1 MEIEDVQ
8 SSAPPTSPAS
18 TPPDMN
24 SIAKADKSSPRSDDE
39 LAKDLRD
46 VTDDSQVPLDDPQAD
61 SQVPD
66 ESQVPE
72 DSQVPDESQVPASPP
87 PFIYRWSGIS
97 GPPPSWDT
105 SGPGHSCRYRSKAPS
120 PHRELRKLQQGKAR
134 DPAVYGERADSP
146 PRMTPPGPAAK
157 APTSA
162 APMEKEAVALF
173 PRHRVDTR
181 GLSAPGFVMPEA
193 LKKMPA
199 AANTES
205 SMSVADVDVSM
216 RGAPGPAVAN
226 YENESSMPVDST
238 QNKQPVSRV
247 LAMVETGSCRSA
259 PARTRTSTF
268 DGPPPDCPAP
278 GSLRGGPPP
287 HGPGCGLDPD
297 SQSSP
302 DGPPLDCPNDSP
314 SRGGALRAYA
324 RRLVDE
330 ADPLRDSQES
340 MDSLGEPPSPKRI
353 RITAE

>member
-18 TPPDMN
+18 TPHDMTP
-24 SIAKADKSSPRSDDE
+24 IAEAVKSSPRSDDE
-39 LAKDLRD
+39 LAQDLRD
-46 VTDDSQVPLDDPQAD
+46 VTDDSQVPLNDPQAD

-72 DSQVPDESQVPASPP
+72 DSQ
-87 PFIYRWSGIS
+87 
-97 GPPPSWDT
+97 DT
-105 SGPGHSCRYRSKAPS
+105 PVAGFRYRSKAPS

-278 GSLRGGPPP
+278 GNLRGGPPP

-302 DGPPLDCPNDSP
+302 DGPPLDCPNYSP

-324 RRLVDE
+324 RRLVDD

-340 MDSLGEPPSPKRI
+340 MDSLDEPPSPKRI

>member
-18 TPPDMN
+18 TPHDMTP
-24 SIAKADKSSPRSDDE
+24 IAEAVKSSPRSDDE
-39 LAKDLRD
+39 LAQDLRD

-72 DSQVPDESQVPASPP
+72 DSQ
-87 PFIYRWSGIS
+87 
-97 GPPPSWDT
+97 DT
-105 SGPGHSCRYRSKAPS
+105 PVAGFRYRSKAPS

-173 PRHRVDTR
+173 PRHRVDTC

-238 QNKQPVSRV
+238 QNKQHVSRV
-247 LAMVETGSCRSA
+247 VAMVETGSCRSA
-259 PARTRTSTF
+259 PKRTRTSTF

-314 SRGGALRAYA
+314 RPGGALRAYA

-330 ADPLRDSQES
+330 VDPLRDSQES
-340 MDSLGEPPSPKRI
+340 MDSLDEPPSQKRI
-353 RITAE
+353 RITAEQ

>member
-18 TPPDMN
+18 TPHDMTP
-24 SIAKADKSSPRSDDE
+24 IAEAVKSSPRSDDE
-39 LAKDLRD
+39 LAQDLRD
-46 VTDDSQVPLDDPQAD
+46 VTDDSQVPLNDPQAD

-72 DSQVPDESQVPASPP
+72 DSQ
-87 PFIYRWSGIS
+87 
-97 GPPPSWDT
+97 DT
-105 SGPGHSCRYRSKAPS
+105 PVAGFRYRSKAPS

-181 GLSAPGFVMPEA
+181 GLSAPGFVMPED

-278 GSLRGGPPP
+278 GGLRGGPPP

-314 SRGGALRAYA
+314 RPGGALRAYA

-330 ADPLRDSQES
+330 VDPLRDSQES
-340 MDSLGEPPSPKRI
+340 MDSLDEPPSQKRI
-353 RITAE
+353 RITAEQ